1 MKKLS
6 DCWLD
11 ITPDASAYEIGF
23 HPPSMTYRHRRR
35 SVVQTSDP
43 SIVIVLRNGS
53 GEWANG
59 LPSSPS

>member
-1 MKKLS
+1 MKHLS

-35 SVVQTSDP
+35 SVVPTADP
-43 SIVIVLRNGS
+43 SIVIVLRTGD
-53 GEWANG
+53 GTWREG
-59 LPSSPS
+59 MPSSPP